1 MPDEPLQDDLALL
14 RAFSKGDTKALS
26 TLADRYEA
34 PLYGLALAILRHN
47 DPIARDAVQETWLR
61 VIRHCGTFAG
71 KSSVKT
77 WLYRITINRCNDL
90 RKRESREGEA
100 ARDAHDSATP
110 VAEPLAPDIT
120 NDLQHAVRIATDKLQ
135 DEARLLLLLCYHRGL
150 THEEAAKVLD
160 IPLGTLK
167 SRLNASLTKLREAMA
182 SHAEP
187 TTQRPTT
194 QRKEPRSD
202 SHESL

>member
-1 MPDEPLQDDLALL
+1 MPDTPLQDDLALL
-14 RAFSKGDTKALS
+14 RAFSKGDIKSLS

-34 PLYGLALAILRHN
+34 PLYGLALAILNHRE
-47 DPIARDAVQETWLR
+47 PLARDAVQETWLR
-61 VIRHCGTFAG
+61 VIRHAGTFAG

-90 RKRESREGEA
+90 RKRESREGELTK
-100 ARDAHDSATP
+100 DAQDNSISASQP
-110 VAEPLAPDIT
+110 HASDIT
-120 NDLQHAVRIATDKLQ
+120 NDLQHAIRIATDKLP
-135 DEARLLLLLCYHRGL
+135 DDARLLLLLCYHRGL

-167 SRLNASLTKLREAMA
+167 SRLNASLTKLREALA
-182 SHAEP
+182 SHAEAP
-187 TTQRPTT
+187 TKVPTA

-202 SHESL
+202 TL

>member
-1 MPDEPLQDDLALL
+1 MSDTPLQDDLALL

-34 PLYGLALAILRHN
+34 SLYGLALAILRHRESL
-47 DPIARDAVQETWLR
+47 AHDAVQETWLR
-61 VIRHCGTFAG
+61 VIRHAGTFAG

-90 RKRESREGEA
+90 RKRELREDTNT
-100 ARDAHDSATP
+100 RDVSESPSKPTAT
-110 VAEPLAPDIT
+110 
-120 NDLQHAVRIATDKLQ
+120 NGLQDAVRVATDKLP
-135 DEARLLLLLCYHRGL
+135 DDSRLLLLLCYHRGL

-167 SRLNASLTKLREAMA
+167 SRLNASLSKLRETLA
-182 SHAEP
+182 SQAEP
-187 TTQRPTT
+187 TTQA
-194 QRKEPRSD
+194 RKEPRSD
-202 SHESL
+202 AHESN